1 MIIGCQEASKCQC
14 VCDVNCP
21 WTFVSTQLEAETVDQ
36 RENGSSCKPRW
47 HFSPQLQEDTM
58 CMKRAV
64 IQETIKAARFD
75 RLHVD
80 YLQKAITR
88 ERGWKRMCRDHF
100 FSPQTPPCYKFLS
113 RSVSLFLL
121 LPHNLYS
128 ALQNIS
134 SLKPCISLRLV
145 SLYFTI
151 RNVLFFSIPSCLLSC
166 NSDLLI

>member
-1 MIIGCQEASKCQC
+1 MLIGCQEASKCQC

-21 WTFVSTQLEAETVDQ
+21 WTFVSPQLEAQTVDQ

-58 CMKRAV
+58 CMKQAV

-88 ERGWKRMCRDHF
+88 ERG
-100 FSPQTPPCYKFLS
+100 
-113 RSVSLFLL
+113 
-121 LPHNLYS
+121 
-128 ALQNIS
+128 
-134 SLKPCISLRLV
+134 
-145 SLYFTI
+145 
-151 RNVLFFSIPSCLLSC
+151 
-166 NSDLLI
+166 